1 MVQPMLGLRGEL
13 LARLDTEADGLD
25 TPSRLRIEAVARTL
39 TRRGEAMVEGW
50 RSMLRSLSAETPA
63 EYVDWMAIER
73 IEGRDLDIGLHRHWI
88 DPTVPFAAT
97 VGKAAHGLV
106 VHGSEERRVGKECGR
121 TGRHRGGPEE

>member
-1 MVQPMLGLRGEL
+1 
-13 LARLDTEADGLD
+13 
-25 TPSRLRIEAVARTL
+25 
-39 TRRGEAMVEGW
+39 MVEGW

-88 DPTVPFAAT
+88 DPTVPFASP

-106 VHGSEERRVGKECGR
+106 VTYATLRDGSGEIGR
-121 TGRHRGGPEE
+121 AHLCTPVTNAHLDISLLLDNKQSKIDWDFKMRSRAIHIHHM